1 MIQISDKIPT
11 KGYVLAYFKERLIF
25 EPYTV
30 QDGKPVFKGSELFE
44 SGTLQEC
51 HFFDKERDCFMIH
64 RQSRNDMIVKI
75 RTADE
80 EKNIEPDLIFMQTVL
95 IKDEYAERADI
106 PSTLRIINR
115 YEYSDSDT
123 LVLKNYRISF

>member
-1 MIQISDKIPT
+1 MIQISDKIPAN
-11 KGYVLAYFKERLIF
+11 GYILAYFKERLIF

-30 QDGKPVFKGSELFE
+30 RDGKPIFKGSELFE
-44 SGTLQEC
+44 RGTLHEC
-51 HFFDKERDCFMIH
+51 HFFDKERDYFMIH

-80 EKNIEPDLIFMQTVL
+80 EKNIEPDLIFIQTVL
-95 IKDEYAERADI
+95 IKDEYAKRADI